1 MSTSSVTS
9 TCAAGIWDDVVHSP
23 ACEPGPG
30 QVVHAASLGGLDVA
44 QAGVELLDGV
54 MTAGYMGVTGRAG
67 ADVRNIV
74 IHARDIGDVTASMRN
89 GWFAAWWPSLD
100 KPTSLTVTT
109 TTGSYTV
116 HL

>member
-1 MSTSSVTS
+1 M
-9 TCAAGIWDDVVHSP
+9 HSP